1 MKQMIGIL
9 FAGAIALSAQ
19 GLTTN
24 VSTVAELAG
33 ALQYMNENYH
43 TKAHEITLDDGFYDV
58 TDLNLQYFNSSSS
71 YNRMV
76 DSGANFG
83 ISYFTLRGKTD
94 DPRKVV
100 IYRRDTG
107 NNALMLMYNY
117 AGKVHN
123 LTLSNCTTTTSYAI
137 GNVNNNAIFS
147 NVVVTCC
154 SSTTGNG
161 AAKSGTWYDCQFIG
175 NSAYGAGGAL
185 YNGSRAYDCT
195 FEGNTANNGGAAYS
209 SVLSNC
215 LIKANSATTYG
226 GGLCNCT
233 ATNCTIIGN
242 TAKYGGGVAG
252 GPSSLTST
260 LVDCVVV
267 SNTST
272 STGGG
277 VYASSAGSAS
287 VYGGAVSNNVSSGA
301 SAGGLFQCSVTGCVV
316 LANSA
321 ASSGGG
327 TYDCTL
333 SDCLVACNVAKS
345 YGGGCYGSNSARTKS
360 VIGEGCVIS
369 NNVCGVGGAGAY
381 QSTISD
387 SRICMNFVDGST
399 AGDYSC
405 GGGLYNCTA
414 SGSMIDG
421 NAVILGQ
428 AKKNTQGGGAYNS
441 TLTNCTVCNNY
452 ADTLG
457 GGIAA
462 GTAYG
467 CIISNNACK
476 TTSGSNGARCLTNLA
491 NCDIYEGSIDA
502 QGPVVN
508 CRVLNYTNG
517 NVIAEGANVYTNGLL
532 AAPPQLVKSY
542 GWFTNCLFAGNRVTT
557 LLSYTKARY
566 SVFSNCTMTDNQ
578 YMYVTSGF
586 IAPTNTLTL
595 INCILAGNRN
605 ADGSATLNFNP
616 SYGYV
621 VLTNCV
627 IGSFDNNVQLEY
639 PMSNI
644 ITNNN
649 PRFVDDGSRD
659 SYALKTSSPAVGKG
673 LVQDWMADALD
684 VRNDA
689 RYPRLRDGLVD
700 IGCYECWLDPVGTYI
715 MFR

>member
-1 MKQMIGIL
+1 MKQMFGIL
-9 FAGAIALSAQ
+9 FAGATALSAQ
-19 GLTTN
+19 GFTTN

-43 TKAHEITLDDGFYDV
+43 AKAHEITLDDGFYDV

-107 NNALMLMYNY
+107 DNPLMLMYNY
-117 AGKVHN
+117 AGKVYN
-123 LTLSNCTTTTSYAI
+123 LTFSNCTTTASYAI

-147 NVVVTCC
+147 NVVITCC
-154 SSTTGNG
+154 SSTKSGGNG
-161 AAKSGTWYDCQFIG
+161 ASKSGTWYDCQFIE
-175 NSAYGAGGAL
+175 NSAPGAGGAL
-185 YNGSRAYDCT
+185 YNGSIAIGCT
-195 FEGNTANNGGAAYS
+195 FEGNTANTGGAAYS

-215 LIKANSATTYG
+215 TIKANSATTYG
-226 GGLCNCT
+226 GGLCNCV

-242 TAKYGGGVAG
+242 SAKYGGGVAG

-277 VYASSAGSAS
+277 VYAAYAGYAS
-287 VYGGAVSNNVSSGA
+287 VYGGAVSNNVSGA
-301 SAGGLFQCSVTGCVV
+301 SAGGLYQCSATGCVV

-345 YGGGCYGSNSARTKS
+345 YGGGCYGSAKTKS
-360 VIGEGCVIS
+360 VIDAGSVIS
-369 NNVCGVGGAGAY
+369 NNVCGAGGGGAY

-387 SRICMNFVDGST
+387 SRICMNFMDGSDAT
-399 AGDYSC
+399 KYSS
-405 GGGLYNCTA
+405 GGGVYKCTVA
-414 SGSMIDG
+414 GSTIDG
-421 NAVILGQ
+421 NAVVFGK
-428 AKKNTQGGGAYNS
+428 ATTNTQGGGSYDSA
-441 TLTNCTVCNNY
+441 LTNCIICNNY

-457 GGIAA
+457 GGVAA

-476 TTSGSNGARCLTNLA
+476 TTSGSNGTRSLDSLV
-491 NCDIYEGSIDA
+491 NCDIYEDTVDA

-508 CRVLNYTNG
+508 CRILNYMSG

-542 GWFTNCLFAGNRVTT
+542 GFFTNCLFAGNRVTT
-557 LLSYTKARY
+557 LIAHTSARH
-566 SVFSNCTMTDNQ
+566 SVFSNCTFADNW
-578 YMYVTSGF
+578 YKNATSGF
-586 IAPTNTLTL
+586 IGPTNTLTL
-595 INCILAGNRN
+595 INCIVARNRN
-605 ADGSATLNFNP
+605 QSGTADLNFNP
-616 SYGYV
+616 TFGYM

-684 VRNDA
+684 VRNDS

>member
-1 MKQMIGIL
+1 MKQMFGIL
-9 FAGAIALSAQ
+9 FAGATALSAQ
-19 GLTTN
+19 GFTTN

-33 ALQYMNENYH
+33 ALQYMNEHYH
-43 TKAHEITLDDGFYDV
+43 LRTHEITLDDGFYDV

-71 YNRMV
+71 YNRMT

-83 ISYFTLRGKTD
+83 ISYFVLRGKTD

-107 NNALMLMYNY
+107 NNALMLVYNY
-117 AGKVHN
+117 AGTIRN
-123 LTLSNCTTTTSYAI
+123 LTLSNCTTTASYAI

-154 SSTTGNG
+154 SSTKSGGNG
-161 AAKSGTWYDCQFIG
+161 ASKSGTWYDCQFIG
-175 NSAYGAGGAL
+175 NSAPGAGGAL
-185 YNGSRAYDCT
+185 YNGSRAYGCT

-252 GPSSLTST
+252 GPSSLSST
-260 LVDCVVV
+260 LVDCVVAG
-267 SNTST
+267 NRST

-277 VYASSAGSAS
+277 VYSSVVGYAW
-287 VYGGAVSNNVSSGA
+287 VYGGAVSNNVSGA
-301 SAGGLFQCSVTGCVV
+301 SAGGLYQCSATGCVV
-316 LANSA
+316 LANVA

-327 TYDCTL
+327 TYDCML
-333 SDCLVACNVAKS
+333 SDCLVACNVATNS
-345 YGGGCYGSNSARTKS
+345 GGGCCGSAREKS
-360 VIGEGCVIS
+360 VIDAGSVIS
-369 NNVCGVGGAGAY
+369 NNVCGAGGGGAH
-381 QSTISD
+381 QSTISN
-387 SRICMNFVDGST
+387 SRICMTFMNGLTASQYSTGGGVYSCTVTGST
-399 AGDYSC
+399 
-405 GGGLYNCTA
+405 
-414 SGSMIDG
+414 IDG
-421 NAVILGQ
+421 NAVVLGK
-428 AKKNTQGGGAYNS
+428 ADTNTQGGGAYS
-441 TLTNCTVCNNY
+441 SALTNCLICNNY
-452 ADTLG
+452 VDTLG
-457 GGIAA
+457 GGIAS

-467 CIISNNACK
+467 CILSNNACK
-476 TTSGSNGARCLTNLA
+476 TTAGSNGTRNLTSLV
-491 NCDIYEGSIDA
+491 NCDIYEDTVDA

-508 CRVLNYTNG
+508 CRILNYTNG

-532 AAPPQLVKSY
+532 DAPPQLVKSY
-542 GWFTNCLFAGNRVTT
+542 GWFTNCLFAGNHVTT
-557 LLSYTKARY
+557 LINYTKAKY
-566 SVFSNCTMTDNQ
+566 SVFSNCTIADNW
-578 YMYVTSGF
+578 YANATTGF
-586 IAPTNTLTL
+586 IGPTNTLTL
-595 INCILAGNRN
+595 INCIVAGNRN
-605 ADGSATLNFNP
+605 ANGSATLNFNP
-616 SYGYV
+616 SYSYMA
-621 VLTNCV
+621 LTNCV
-627 IGSFDNNVQLEY
+627 IGSFDNNMQLEF

-649 PRFVDDGSRD
+649 PRFVADGSRD

-684 VRNDA
+684 IRRDE

-715 MFR
+715 LFR

>member
-107 NNALMLMYNY
+107 NNALMLVYNY
-117 AGKVHN
+117 AGTIRD
-123 LTLSNCTTTTSYAI
+123 LTLSNCTTTASYAI

-154 SSTTGNG
+154 SSTKSGGNG
-161 AAKSGTWYDCQFIG
+161 ASKSGTWYDCQFIG
-175 NSAYGAGGAL
+175 NSAPGAGGAL
-185 YNGSRAYDCT
+185 YNGSRAYGCT

-215 LIKANSATTYG
+215 TIKANSATTYG
-226 GGLCNCT
+226 GGLCNCV

-242 TAKYGGGVAG
+242 SAKYGGGVAG
-252 GPSSLTST
+252 GPSSLSST

-287 VYGGAVSNNVSSGA
+287 VYGGAVSNNVSGA
-301 SAGGLFQCSVTGCVV
+301 SAGGLYQCSATGCVV
-316 LANSA
+316 MANIA
-321 ASSGGG
+321 ASHGGG
-327 TYDCTL
+327 TYDCML
-333 SDCLVACNVAKS
+333 SDCLVACNVATNN
-345 YGGGCYGSNSARTKS
+345 GGGCYGSARNKS
-360 VIGEGCVIS
+360 VIDAGSVIS
-369 NNVCGVGGAGAY
+369 NNVCGAGGAGAY
-381 QSTISD
+381 QSTISN
-387 SRICMNFVDGST
+387 SRICMNFMNGLAAST
-399 AGDYSC
+399 YSS
-405 GGGLYNCTA
+405 GGGVYNCTVT
-414 SGSMIDG
+414 GSTIDG
-421 NAVILGQ
+421 NAVVFGK
-428 AKKNTQGGGAYNS
+428 ATTNTQGGGSYNS
-441 TLTNCTVCNNY
+441 ALTNCVICNNY
-452 ADTLG
+452 VDTLG
-457 GGIAA
+457 GGVAA

-621 VLTNCV
+621 VLTNCM
-627 IGSFDNNVQLEY
+627 IGSFDNNVQLEC

-673 LVQDWMADALD
+673 LVQGWMADALD